1 MYLPLFSELE
11 KLNPPIPSLIA
22 SLKCEKMGPK
32 AAIPAQNDLL
42 KNGGQMPTNDSIGA
56 VLSNVVPTLKMAE
69 GVVSEPFLPAGDQG
83 HKGGFAPSTGQFVQ
97 NAHRLSFAQ

>member
-1 MYLPLFSELE
+1 MPSALDGDAADQATYTDAMNLPLFSELE

-22 SLKCEKMGPK
+22 SLKYEKMGPK

-56 VLSNVVPTLKMAE
+56 VLSNVVPTLNWR
-69 GVVSEPFLPAGDQG
+69 
-83 HKGGFAPSTGQFVQ
+83 KGWDSNP
-97 NAHRLSFAQ
+97 R